1 MADRTVVAGSLG
13 ITAGQMKDFWR
24 QVGDG
29 SLTGYHMQ
37 AMLEHRDPFSFE
49 RNEHGHIVVTVN
61 GLDLTGAQEIQRF
74 EKAGDRFSKWAKSCL
89 LSTKPD
95 SYDANHRLVAGQVY
109 RFALMPTAEI
119 EVPADRTT
127 ENLRTRG
134 VELYGYHKPLGGA
147 IPRVRERVSYTQMEE
162 MGFSYIA
169 APHDPIEDSDGD
181 PSVLRARRGG
191 DGRWVGAD
199 VGRPGHHW
207 DDYGAFAFLVPASV
221 PLAPAA

>member
-127 ENLRTRG
+127 ENLR
-134 VELYGYHKPLGGA
+134 GG
-147 IPRVRERVSYTQMEE
+147 
-162 MGFSYIA
+162 
-169 APHDPIEDSDGD
+169 
-181 PSVLRARRGG
+181 
-191 DGRWVGAD
+191 GRWVDAD
-199 VGRPGHHW
+199 VVHPGLRW
-207 DDYGAFAFLVPASV
+207 DDDGAFAFLVPASV